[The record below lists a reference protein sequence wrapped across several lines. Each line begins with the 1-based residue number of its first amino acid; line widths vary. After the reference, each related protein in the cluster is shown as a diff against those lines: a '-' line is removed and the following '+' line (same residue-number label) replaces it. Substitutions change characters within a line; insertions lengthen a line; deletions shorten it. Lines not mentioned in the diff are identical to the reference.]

1 MSVDDNPPPVPGQN
15 PPPQPAA
22 ETAPVVIDVPIPGVT
37 DKNFQLKW
45 EDVLLIRNGLMIPGP
60 NAIHALARDWLKAWE
75 PKPDVTHDSDETE
88 ENS

>member
-22 ETAPVVIDVPIPGVT
+22 EIAETPIAPAPTPPEPGVT
-37 DKNFQLKW
+37 
-45 EDVLLIRNGLMIPGP
+45 EDS
-60 NAIHALARDWLKAWE
+60 E
-75 PKPDVTHDSDETE
+75 ETE